1 MKRERKLTFAI
12 SIRSAVPSIYSVL
25 SVEVSPGGKCKGMT
39 CRRIFL
45 GQIKYLLLLL
55 PMVMMKMIQN
65 IILTN
70 KEKKENNKTDNY
82 EDERS
87 MSSTSS

>member
-1 MKRERKLTFAI
+1 
-12 SIRSAVPSIYSVL
+12 
-25 SVEVSPGGKCKGMT
+25 
-39 CRRIFL
+39 
-45 GQIKYLLLLL
+45 
-55 PMVMMKMIQN
+55 MVMMKMIQN

-70 KEKKENNKTDNY
+70 EKKENNKTDNY